1 MNFDYSERTLYRNEM
16 CDVVHFPERNK
27 VETTIDGTTAYVE
40 YCIDG
45 DTFNITHT
53 IVPKELGGRGLA
65 RILVTVAFTMAE
77 EEGLKLKADCSYA
90 KKWLEENR

>member
-1 MNFDYSERTLYRNEM
+1 M

-40 YCIDG
+40 YRIDG

-77 EEGLKLKADCSYA
+77 EEAIQKKILYIDLKNNLQRIQN
-90 KKWLEENR
+90 LIFI